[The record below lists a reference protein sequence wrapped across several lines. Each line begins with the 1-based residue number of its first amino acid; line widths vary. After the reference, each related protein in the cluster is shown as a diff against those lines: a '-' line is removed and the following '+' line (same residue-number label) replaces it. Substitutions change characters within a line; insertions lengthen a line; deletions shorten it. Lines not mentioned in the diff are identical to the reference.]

1 MESSDVLRQT
11 ERFAAGSYVELRT
24 CDVPCGWT
32 NHPAYLGA
40 DIYFAGEIN
49 NIKTTL
55 KADYNI
61 PDARPVITDMKD
73 LFLLDGGDGKYYL
86 WNNISGDVARIEE
99 PNLEEILAKLGSE
112 GLSGIKMTILTE

>member
-1 MESSDVLRQT
+1 M
-11 ERFAAGSYVELRT
+11 ELRT
-24 CDVPCGWT
+24 CEVPPGWT

-40 DIYFAGEIN
+40 DIYFTGEIN

-61 PDARPVITDMKD
+61 PDARPIITDMMD
-73 LFLLDGGDGKYYL
+73 LFLLDGGDGKYYV
-86 WNNISGDVARIEE
+86 WNMVSGDVARIEE
-99 PNLEEILAKLGSE
+99 PNLEEILAKLESE